1 MDSAEEVDI
10 EQEEESKVDK
20 FLQKIFGD
28 NMFRVMLYFSVAIAL
43 VFGIGIFMLLPNW
56 IASWFTFD
64 KSTPAG
70 SISANLIEG
79 ALRVIIFISYIF
91 LVSRNKEIKR
101 VFEYH
106 GAEHSAIYAYE
117 NNEELTPENA
127 KNHTT
132 LHPRCGTTYLFVV
145 IITSILLF
153 SFIRWQ
159 SPLINMAIRLALLPL
174 VAGIAY
180 EVFKLAAKTG
190 FKPLRAIS
198 YPGLLLQK
206 ITTQPPDESQLE
218 VALAALKAVVV
229 PDNNPEEEHKN
240 DKDPEPKGEA
250 V

>member
-1 MDSAEEVDI
+1 V
-10 EQEEESKVDK
+10 SK
-20 FLQKIFGD
+20 
-28 NMFRVMLYFSVAIAL
+28 
-43 VFGIGIFMLLPNW
+43 
-56 IASWFTFD
+56 
-64 KSTPAG
+64 
-70 SISANLIEG
+70 
-79 ALRVIIFISYIF
+79 
-91 LVSRNKEIKR
+91 NKEIKR

-117 NNEELTPENA
+117 NKEELTPENA

-153 SFIRWQ
+153 SFIRWR
-159 SPLINMAIRLALLPL
+159 SPLVNMAIRLALLPL

-218 VALAALKAVVV
+218 VALAALKAIVV
-229 PDNNPEEEHKN
+229 PEDNPEDEPE
-240 DKDPEPKGEA
+240 DKKTPELGGEA